1 MVTLIIPAYNEEQRI
16 GKTLQRYLK
25 TLPHDV
31 RLLVCL
37 NGCTDRTEDVVRA
50 FQERHPDRIEMQVI
64 TTPGK
69 GIALRTGFRLAS
81 ESLSDLIGFV
91 DADGATSPEE
101 LIKMIAGI
109 GIYDGI
115 IASRWMSGSVV
126 NNRSVVRTLVSKG
139 FGLAQRIIVGLPFAD
154 TQCGAKIFRKS
165 AVQRIW
171 PKMHVDNMA
180 VDVELLMLMQRESLK
195 IVEVPTVWDDQEQSA
210 QLGSPWKLIRQSIAI
225 LFTLCAIKFRH
236 YPSHV

>member
-16 GKTLQRYLK
+16 GKTLRRYLD

-31 RLLVCL
+31 RLLICL

-50 FQERHPDRIEMQVI
+50 FQKQYPDRMDMQI
-64 TTPGK
+64 LTTPGK
-69 GIALRTGFRLAS
+69 GIALRMGFKLAC
-81 ESLSDLIGFV
+81 ETPSDLIGFV

-101 LIKMIAGI
+101 LMKMITGI
-109 GIYDGI
+109 GVYDGI
-115 IASRWMSGSVV
+115 IASRWKSGSVV
-126 NNRSVVRTLVSKG
+126 NNRSVARTMVSKG

-171 PKMHVDNMA
+171 PKMQVDNMA
-180 VDVELLMLMQRESLK
+180 VDVELLMLMQRESLR
-195 IVEVPTVWDDQEQSA
+195 ILEVPTVWDDQEQSA
-210 QLGSPWKLIRQSIAI
+210 QLGSPWKLIRQSVAI

-236 YPSHV
+236 NPSHV